1 MIDQRLL
8 SLLLAILTLLG
19 AGFAIRFVLSI
30 DKPAPAQIER
40 APQIQQAPPTPT
52 SEARPEA
59 VPVPISPTPGGLHKC
74 IGANGQVSYT
84 DQACKDKEVAR
95 AVAPLPDSAGL
106 RPQRSYQE
114 QLAER
119 PSYPTETGTAR
130 RGGAIAQPGPSSR
143 DECQSLDLAIAQID
157 ANLRRLHGPQEGDF
171 WTERRRQ
178 ATQRKYD
185 LHCGGY

>member
-1 MIDQRLL
+1 MINQRLL
-8 SLLLAILTLLG
+8 SLLLAILTMLG
-19 AGFAIRFVLSI
+19 AGLAIRFVLYI
-30 DKPAPAQIER
+30 DTPAPVQAER
-40 APQIQQAPPTPT
+40 VPPMPQAPPAPLPEAKP
-52 SEARPEA
+52 EARPAPLTE
-59 VPVPISPTPGGLHKC
+59 TPGSLHKC
-74 IGANGQVSYT
+74 IAANGQVSYT
-84 DQACKDKEVAR
+84 DQACKAKEVAR
-95 AVAPLPDSAGL
+95 PVAPLPDSAGL

-119 PSYPTETGTAR
+119 PSYTPETGTPR
-130 RGGAIAQPGPSSR
+130 RGGAIAQPGPTSR

-185 LHCGGY
+185 LHCGY